1 MLAFQGP
8 EFGEVPVLGFTRD
21 YPAGSEVIHAH
32 EHHAQIMYAVR
43 GSMTVATTDG
53 IWVLPPQ
60 RALWI
65 PPGVA
70 HTFRHSRPIS
80 LRAVYIHRRT
90 EGIPQWASCSV
101 LNVSALVRELIL
113 ACAELPSEYPQNG
126 RETRLGIVLL
136 DHLALLQQESFYLPE
151 PTDPRAVKAAEVIK
165 KNPTDTRTLK
175 EIASLVGA
183 SPRTLE
189 RLFAAQTNMGFGAWR
204 QRLRM
209 MLALE
214 NLAAGETVSTTAA
227 LIGYENSS
235 SFIAV
240 FKSVFGCSPAKYFS
254 APL

>member
-1 MLAFQGP
+1 
-8 EFGEVPVLGFTRD
+8 
-21 YPAGSEVIHAH
+21 
-32 EHHAQIMYAVR
+32 
-43 GSMTVATTDG
+43 
-53 IWVLPPQ
+53 
-60 RALWI
+60 
-65 PPGVA
+65 
-70 HTFRHSRPIS
+70 
-80 LRAVYIHRRT
+80 
-90 EGIPQWASCSV
+90 
-101 LNVSALVRELIL
+101 
-113 ACAELPSEYPQNG
+113 
-126 RETRLGIVLL
+126 
-136 DHLALLQQESFYLPE
+136 
-151 PTDPRAVKAAEVIK
+151 
-165 KNPTDTRTLK
+165 
-175 EIASLVGA
+175 VGA

>member
-1 MLAFQGP
+1 MLDFQGP
-8 EFGEVPVLGFTRD
+8 EFGEVPVLGFTRE
-21 YPAGSEVIHAH
+21 YPAGSEAIHSH

-43 GSMTVATTDG
+43 GSMTVATADG

-65 PPGVA
+65 PPGIP

-80 LRAVYIHRRT
+80 LRAVYVRRYT
-90 EGIPQWASCSV
+90 EGIPQWANCSV
-101 LNVSALVRELIL
+101 LNVSTLVRELIL
-113 ACAELPSEYPQNG
+113 ACAELPSEYEKNS

-136 DHLALLQQESFYLPE
+136 DHLTLLHQESFYLPE
-151 PTDPRAVKAAEVIK
+151 PLDPRAIKAADIIK
-165 KNPTDTRTLK
+165 QNPTDTRPLRD
-175 EIASLVGA
+175 IASQVGA
-183 SPRTLE
+183 SARTLE

-209 MLALE
+209 MIALE
-214 NLAAGETVSTTAA
+214 SLAAGETVSTTAA

-254 APL
+254 TP